1 MIRDGGGKASFIEC
15 NVGDHDAAKAM
26 VEQAANEAGRLDIL
40 VNVAGVGGGGKR
52 LVAYVV
58 AAWVG
63 FAAGQAIGDVM
74 HITALAVGPTNLL
87 AATLGAVVAIAATAV
102 LSGRGV

>member
-1 MIRDGGGKASFIEC
+1 MILSPT
-15 NVGDHDAAKAM
+15 
-26 VEQAANEAGRLDIL
+26 L
-40 VNVAGVGGGGKR
+40 VFGALLSTLYGALAHLLLGGGGKR